1 MHSTIREILA
11 KIETLNI
18 ELRGEYERLSE
29 KYGFYFQRKKVI
41 FLEMFR
47 EKNKRKKVPLY
58 QYLIPRNWRHVRYI
72 LSIPFIY
79 GMIVPAIFLD
89 IALTIYQRITFPLY
103 TIPLVRRSDFIMDDR
118 RFLDYLNIL
127 EKINCLYCSYVN
139 WVFAYAVEVGSRTE
153 RFWCPL
159 KSAQKPRFTHWWY
172 KDFADYGDPDDWR
185 EKMVYDEK
193 MFIDAYG
200 DKVLI
205 K

>member
-139 WVFAYAVEVGSRTE
+139 
-153 RFWCPL
+153 
-159 KSAQKPRFTHWWY
+159 
-172 KDFADYGDPDDWR
+172 
-185 EKMVYDEK
+185 
-193 MFIDAYG
+193 
-200 DKVLI
+200 
-205 K
+205 